1 MAVATNVRLHETSS
15 WHLDFSDRRS
25 SHKRETPR
33 DKLVASRFQRP
44 AGVAASV
51 RLHETSSWRREFSD
65 RQSSRKGETPGDK
78 LVASRFQR
86 PAGVAA
92 SVRLHETSSWR
103 LEADIN
109 SICVA
114 DKANSSPHDQCAQG
128 RLSSRMRL
136 GNIDLH

>member
-51 RLHETSSWRREFSD
+51 RLHETSSWR
-65 RQSSRKGETPGDK
+65 P
-78 LVASRFQR
+78 
-86 PAGVAA
+86 
-92 SVRLHETSSWR
+92 
-103 LEADIN
+103 EADIN

-128 RLSSRMRL
+128 RLSSRMSL

>member
-1 MAVATNVRLHETSS
+1 MRAPSQVDTIAIGEMKFVSEIGLNQHGMSR
-15 WHLDFSDRRS
+15 
-25 SHKRETPR
+25 KREPPR

-44 AGVAASV
+44 AGVAANV
-51 RLHETSSWRREFSD
+51 RF
-65 RQSSRKGETPGDK
+65 
-78 LVASRFQR
+78 
-86 PAGVAA
+86 
-92 SVRLHETSSWR
+92 HETSSWR

-136 GNIDLH
+136 GNIDPH

>member
-1 MAVATNVRLHETSS
+1 MRAPSQVDTIAIGEMKFVSEIGLNQHAC
-15 WHLDFSDRRS
+15 

-33 DKLVASRFQRP
+33 NKLVESRFQRP

-51 RLHETSSWRREFSD
+51 RLHETSSWR
-65 RQSSRKGETPGDK
+65 P
-78 LVASRFQR
+78 
-86 PAGVAA
+86 
-92 SVRLHETSSWR
+92 
-103 LEADIN
+103 EADIN

-128 RLSSRMRL
+128 RLSSRMSL